1 VAAIPDVA
9 GAPGAPRGVMTRALL
24 RVVVLGGLVIAGWLL
39 GSGIGQ
45 AHEDMAHKNPVM
57 AHKNPVLE
65 DLGPPEVGSGDLLGA
80 PPTVRST
87 VASVRR
93 AVPVRRLPVQPEQV
107 PILAPVLDPVSQLA
121 APGSPVTASTARP
134 KAQAAAPKPAVVPPS
149 PVAPAEP
156 VVHAAAVT
164 APAPAIST
172 MRDAPP
178 DTSVCLAAHPV
189 ADSSAE
195 FVGPSAGDSSPATP
209 VPASPSGTTAPCLTG
224 STAGGATTMSGHSI
238 TLSDGWVTTG
248 LNPTQCR
255 LCAGADG
262 ITPLAAQRPSTSPD

>member
-1 VAAIPDVA
+1 VAAIPDAA
-9 GAPGAPRGVMTRALL
+9 GAPCAPRGVMTRALL
-24 RVVVLGGLVIAGWLL
+24 RVVVLGGLVITGWLL

-45 AHEDMAHKNPVM
+45 AHEDM

-93 AVPVRRLPVQPEQV
+93 AVPVPRVPVQPERV
-107 PILAPVLDPVSQLA
+107 PVLAPVLDPVSQLA
-121 APGSPVTASTARP
+121 APGPPVTASTARP
-134 KAQAAAPKPAVVPPS
+134 KAQAAASEPAVVSPP
-149 PVAPAEP
+149 PAAPAEP
-156 VVHAAAVT
+156 VVRAAAVT
-164 APAPAIST
+164 APAPVLST
-172 MRDAPP
+172 VRDAPP
-178 DTSVCLAAHPV
+178 DTPVCLAAHPV

-195 FVGPSAGDSSPATP
+195 FTGPSALDSSPAAP
-209 VPASPSGTTAPCLTG
+209 VPASPSGTTAPCPTG

-238 TLSDGWVTTG
+238 TLSDGWATTG
-248 LNPTQCR
+248 LSPTQCR
-255 LCAGADG
+255 LCAGVDG

>member
-24 RVVVLGGLVIAGWLL
+24 RVVLLGGLVIAGWLL

-45 AHEDMAHKNPVM
+45 AHEDM

-80 PPTVRST
+80 PPTVRSI

-93 AVPVRRLPVQPEQV
+93 AVPVPRLPVQAEQV

-121 APGSPVTASTARP
+121 APGPPVAASTARP

-164 APAPAIST
+164 APAPST

-178 DTSVCLAAHPV
+178 ETPVCLDAHPG
-189 ADSSAE
+189 ADSLAE
-195 FVGPSAGDSSPATP
+195 FTGPSAVDSSPAAP
-209 VPASPSGTTAPCLTG
+209 VPASPSETTAPCPAG

-238 TLSDGWVTTG
+238 ALSEGWATTG
-248 LNPTQCR
+248 LNPTHCR